1 MRSVRGKIHVS
12 ADPGELTRTA
22 AEEFVRRA
30 AKAIESNGRFT
41 VALSGGSTPKG
52 LYTLLASEAD
62 PFRGQVPWGNIHFF
76 WGDERHVPP
85 DHPESNYRMVH
96 DALLSQVPVPTDHV
110 HRIPAENPDA
120 GKAAEEYEEALCEF
134 FGLDEGEWPRF
145 DLVLLG
151 MGPDGH
157 TASLFPGTAVL
168 NERKRLVAATWI
180 EALNAYR
187 ITLTP
192 PVLNNAACIILL
204 ISGQEKAET
213 LRAVLT
219 GDFQPVLLPV
229 QLIRP
234 GHGRLLWLVDRAAAG
249 LLDLDGDIASG
260 DAIRSTV

>member
-1 MRSVRGKIHVS
+1 MRSVRGEIHIS

-22 AEEFVRRA
+22 AEEFVRQA

-52 LYTLLASEAD
+52 LYTLLASKAY
-62 PFRGQVPWGNIHFF
+62 PFRERVPWGNIHFF

-96 DALLSQVPVPTDHV
+96 DGLLSQVPVPTDHV

-120 GKAAEEYEEALCEF
+120 GKAAEEYEHALCEF
-134 FGLDEGEWPRF
+134 FGLEKGEWPRF

-157 TASLFPGTAVL
+157 IASLFPGTAVL
-168 NERKRLVAATWI
+168 DERKHLVAASWV
-180 EALNAYR
+180 EKLNTTR

-192 PVLNNAACIILL
+192 PVLNNAACVVFL
-204 ISGQEKAET
+204 ISGEEKAET
-213 LRAVLT
+213 LRTVLT
-219 GDFQPVLLPV
+219 GDFQPVQLPA

-249 LLDLDGDIASG
+249 LLDLHREIAS
-260 DAIRSTV
+260 SS

>member
-1 MRSVRGKIHVS
+1 MRSVSGEILVS
-12 ADPGELTRTA
+12 ADPGELTRRA
-22 AEEFVRRA
+22 AEEFVGQA
-30 AKAIESNGRFT
+30 AKAIESNARCT
-41 VALSGGSTPKG
+41 VALSGGSTPEG
-52 LYTLLASEAD
+52 LYALLASETD
-62 PFRGQVPWGNIHFF
+62 TFRGRVRWDRMHFF

-85 DHPESNYRMVH
+85 DHPDSNYRMVY
-96 DALLSQVPVPTDHV
+96 DALLSQVPVPADHV
-110 HRIPAENPDA
+110 HRIRAENPDA
-120 GKAAEEYEEALCEF
+120 EKAAEEYERALCES

-168 NERKRLVAATWI
+168 DERKRLVAASWV
-180 EALNAYR
+180 EKLNTTR

-192 PVLNNAACIILL
+192 PVLNNAACVVFL

-219 GDFQPVLLPV
+219 GDFQPVRLPA

-234 GHGRLLWLVDRAAAG
+234 GHGRLLWLVDRAAARF
-249 LLDLDGDIASG
+249 LDLHGKIAS
-260 DAIRSTV
+260 SS

>member
-1 MRSVRGKIHVS
+1 MRLIRGAIDIS
-12 ADPGELTRTA
+12 ADPGALTRRA
-22 AEEFVRRA
+22 AEEFVRLA
-30 AKAIESNGRFT
+30 ADAIASHGRCA

-62 PFRGQVPWGNIHFF
+62 ASRGRVPWDRMHFF

-85 DHPESNYRMVH
+85 HHPDSNYRMAL
-96 DALLSQVPVPTDHV
+96 DTLLSKVPVPAQHV
-110 HRIPAENPDA
+110 HRIRAENPDA
-120 GKAAEEYEEALCEF
+120 GKAAEDYEQALCEF
-134 FGLDEGEWPRF
+134 FQLEGGEWPRF

-168 NERKRLVAATWI
+168 DERKRLVAASWV
-180 EALNAYR
+180 EHLNATR

-192 PVLNNAACIILL
+192 PVLNNAACVIFL

-213 LRAVLT
+213 LRAVLH
-219 GDFQPVLLPV
+219 GEAEPGRLPA

-234 GHGRLLWLVDRAAAG
+234 GRGRLLWLVDRAAAG
-249 LLDLDGDIASG
+249 LLDLHGEIAS
-260 DAIRSTV
+260 SS

>member
-1 MRSVRGKIHVS
+1 M
-12 ADPGELTRTA
+12 
-22 AEEFVRRA
+22 
-30 AKAIESNGRFT
+30 
-41 VALSGGSTPKG
+41 
-52 LYTLLASEAD
+52 
-62 PFRGQVPWGNIHFF
+62 HFF

-85 DHPESNYRMVH
+85 DHSDSNYRVVA
-96 DALLSQVPVPTDHV
+96 DALLSKVSVPAHHV
-110 HRIPAENPDA
+110 HRIRTENPDA
-120 GKAAEEYEEALCEF
+120 GKAAEQYEQALRDVFRLKER
-134 FGLDEGEWPRF
+134 EWPRF